1 MSAPVHSSFGWHL
14 IELLDTRNVDKQKDR
29 AYRMLM
35 NRKFSEEAASWMQ
48 EQRASAYVKIL
59 SN

>member
-1 MSAPVHSSFGWHL
+1 MSIKPTLRRKIVIPHA
-14 IELLDTRNVDKQKDR
+14 
-29 AYRMLM
+29 LM

-48 EQRASAYVKIL
+48 EQRAAYIKIL